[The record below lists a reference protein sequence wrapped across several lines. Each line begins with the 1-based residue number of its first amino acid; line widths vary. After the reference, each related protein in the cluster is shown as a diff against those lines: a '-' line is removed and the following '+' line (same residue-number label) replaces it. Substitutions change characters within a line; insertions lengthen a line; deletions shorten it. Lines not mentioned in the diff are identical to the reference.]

1 MDEFY
6 VNVAQ
11 WNGKTTIIVRD
22 AHRVSRHDPPHLTPD
37 PRYLGVIPRDF
48 LDSAVTQPDSFF
60 TPTDEGIT
68 VETEAIAGEECVK
81 LSYTCLYGT
90 RNELWLV
97 PRLNHAVI
105 KARSYRVEKPTSDR
119 VVESELAHYANT
131 DIWFPTVVTFTERQ
145 DGAVICTQH
154 LTVARA
160 LFNDSAAVD
169 KMFSIANIPT
179 VQAGDDVNWFSS
191 ISPPALGPL
200 TWNGEQIV
208 GANAKSDDAKKGDQT
223 VFSGNG
229 VRFLW
234 LNLAVLAGIVG
245 IVLIARSF
253 VSLRGRS
260 EHKPRQR
267 EMG

>member
-1 MDEFY
+1 M
-6 VNVAQ
+6 
-11 WNGKTTIIVRD
+11 
-22 AHRVSRHDPPHLTPD
+22 
-37 PRYLGVIPRDF
+37 
-48 LDSAVTQPDSFF
+48 SATTQPDSFF
-60 TPTDEGIT
+60 SPTDEGIT
-68 VETEAIAGEECVK
+68 VEKETIAGEECVK

>member
-1 MDEFY
+1 MDELY

-11 WNGKTTIIVRD
+11 WNGKTTITVRD
-22 AHRVSRHDPPHLTPD
+22 EHRVSRHDPAHLTPD
-37 PRYLGVIPRDF
+37 PRYLGVFPRDF
-48 LDSAVTQPDSFF
+48 LMSATTQPDSFF
-60 TPTDEGIT
+60 SPTDEGIT
-68 VETEAIAGEECVK
+68 VEKETIAGEECVK

-119 VVESELAHYANT
+119 VVESELAQYANT
-131 DIWFPTVVTFTERQ
+131 DIWFPTVVAFTERQ
-145 DGAVICTQH
+145 DGAVICTQR
-154 LTVARA
+154 LTVVHAV
-160 LFNDSAAVD
+160 LNDATAVE
-169 KMFSIANIPT
+169 KLFSIAAIP
-179 VQAGDDVNWFSS
+179 VVKAGDEVNWSS
-191 ISPPALGPL
+191 SVTPPALGPL
-200 TWNGEQIV
+200 IWNGQQIV

-223 VFSGNG
+223 VFNG

-260 EHKPRQR
+260 GHKPR
-267 EMG
+267 